1 MAANR
6 DLVTRAY
13 ESIGRTDIGSS
24 PAQIDQSGFDYWMN
38 ELDSGAI
45 SPNDFNR
52 VFGSAVDQYMLEKQN
67 DPVEDYVADYLVRSA
82 YDDIGRS
89 GIGADVGQIDQSGYD
104 YWTNELKSGVTAP
117 SDLGRVFSSSVNEY
131 IEQKPNDPYTGYVV
145 KQLQSRTPATS
156 GGSSGGGNYLGGGSS
171 NYGNY
176 LGGGSV
182 SFATPGTPGMYRQ
195 TTGVGAAGDEM
206 LGAGNASYQSPL
218 IQALRNSSASPFSN
232 NQGVTQYDYES
243 GTPGTGKAAGKMI
256 QNSANNPQ
264 DLSPD
269 VASADDVANWNNYS
283 TYRTNSLNAKTP
295 ITSFEEWLAG
305 GKVSGI
311 PEPVAFPVY
320 NFGSNDGGGA

>member
-24 PAQIDQSGFDYWMN
+24 PAQIDQEGFDYWIN
-38 ELDSGAI
+38 QLDSNVIA
-45 SPNDFNR
+45 PQDFNNI
-52 VFGSAVDQYMLEKQN
+52 FGSAVDQYMLEKQG
-67 DPVEDYVADYLVRSA
+67 DPIEDYVADYLVRSA

-104 YWTNELKSGVTAP
+104 YWTNELKSGATAP

-145 KQLQSRTPATS
+145 KQLQSRTPAT
-156 GGSSGGGNYLGGGSS
+156 GGGPTGGGSGG
-171 NYGNY
+171 YGNY

-206 LGAGNASYQSPL
+206 LDAGNASYQSPL

-243 GTPGTGKAAGKMI
+243 GTPGAGKAAGKTA
-256 QNSANNPQ
+256 QNFSNNPQ
-264 DLSPD
+264 DLLPD

-311 PEPVAFPVY
+311 PEPVAPQAWSY
-320 NFGSNDGGGA
+320 GANDGGGA